1 MQCVSCIEQRKSH
14 SHFQNC
20 HVGIV
25 EIKRFKESGSRLA
38 SSDTTFMKI
47 GYIKGWETDMNMN
60 IL

>member
-47 GYIKGWETDMNMN
+47 GYIKG
-60 IL
+60 